1 MYGGF
6 LPCTSSTSEEDEG
19 LRVGDVLPT
28 AAASLLCTLA
38 SLHPLQLPLR
48 ISRLQLLQS
57 QWSLFFHLYC
67 SQLCSVLCQVLNLEG
82 AAAGCCAVLRWAPIC
97 SHFCCTCTLLRSCHV
112 CCQVLL
118 LRVLSSAATV
128 EAPTF
133 LLLPLPAPL
142 PAPLFSPEIGRLEG
156 CVHFCNQC
164 GCQVLNW
171 RAANWS

>member
-19 LRVGDVLPT
+19 FRVGDVLPT

-67 SQLCSVLCQVLNLEG
+67 SQLCSVLCQVLNPEG
-82 AAAGCCAVLRWAPIC
+82 AAAALSCVGLQSVATFVARVHSCAPAM
-97 SHFCCTCTLLRSCHV
+97 SAARSC
-112 CCQVLL
+112 
-118 LRVLSSAATV
+118 S
-128 EAPTF
+128 
-133 LLLPLPAPL
+133 
-142 PAPLFSPEIGRLEG
+142 
-156 CVHFCNQC
+156 
-164 GCQVLNW
+164 
-171 RAANWS
+171 

>member
-118 LRVLSSAATV
+118 LRVLSTTTTV